1 MKIYDLNID
10 CIEKEKNKNNLYNLE
25 RRFIIDNNDLYKEC
39 QRYLKNNEKEDV
51 FIKYKNKFY
60 RFKHSSANVSD
71 STEYCIDCDLE
82 EECCN
87 NLWICICEALI
98 KNDIDVVLKEVD
110 EFEIVFGEDKN
121 ENN

>member
-25 RRFIIDNNDLYKEC
+25 RRFIMDNNDLCKEC
-39 QRYLKNNEKEDV
+39 QKYLKDNEKEDI

-60 RFKHSSANVSD
+60 RFKHSSIEVSD
-71 STEYCIDCDLE
+71 SMEYCMDCDLE
-82 EECCN
+82 KECRN

-98 KNDIDVVLKEVD
+98 RNDIDVILKEV
-110 EFEIVFGEDKN
+110 EEYEIVFGENKN
-121 ENN
+121 EDI

>member
-25 RRFIIDNNDLYKEC
+25 RRFIMDNNDLCKEC
-39 QRYLKNNEKEDV
+39 QKYLKDNEKEDV

-60 RFKHSSANVSD
+60 RFKHSSIEAPD
-71 STEYCIDCDLE
+71 STEYCMDCDLE
-82 EECCN
+82 KECCN
-87 NLWICICEALI
+87 NLWICVCEALI

-110 EFEIVFGEDKN
+110 EFEIVFGDNNEKN
-121 ENN
+121 I